1 MQVTHIYPADQRL
14 WVFTLEARPLP
25 ASPDFDL
32 AGGAFVVC
40 YLKPSL
46 ADDPVQHAAAYV
58 RAQDWQVIAVED
70 EPEQLDRDG
79 APDPEYFDRAL
90 VDDEVYVFHQWP
102 IEDSAESE
110 TRH

>member
-1 MQVTHIYPADQRL
+1 M
-14 WVFTLEARPLP
+14 FTLEARPLP

-46 ADDPVQHAAAYV
+46 AEDPVQHAAAYV
-58 RAQDWQVIAVED
+58 RAQHWQVIAVED

-79 APDPEYFDRAL
+79 APDPDYFDRAL
-90 VDDEVYVFHQWP
+90 ADDEVYVFHQWP

-110 TRH
+110 TLH